1 MAQGDAEYLLVK
13 IKQDRNYFE
22 KCEGQTCY
30 NKHQDSR
37 KHGDLSCHYNEDVH
51 KGEIN
56 FENKQQSNECRKKEK
71 KKGLKKE

>member
-1 MAQGDAEYLLVK
+1 MAQEDAEYLLVET
-13 IKQDRNYFE
+13 KQDKNYFE

-30 NKHQDSR
+30 EEHQGSR
-37 KHGDLSCHYNEDVH
+37 KHGYLSCHFNEGDH

-56 FENKQQSNECRKKEK
+56 FKKKHKSNECRKKEK